1 MTVVQTVNTWPHLV
15 ELVLTGGATSE
26 SFTFGQPTRL
36 KRMFLSAFT
45 EASVAGGPVNV
56 SVTIPPGQS
65 YPLYESYAQ
74 MMTDGVGVY
83 ERLHKCCCLGD
94 LLVPRNSSVSLTYV
108 GDDARLVLE
117 VEPV

>member
-15 ELVLTGGATSE
+15 ELTLTGGASTD
-26 SFTFGQPTRL
+26 SFTFGQPTKL
-36 KRMFLSAFT
+36 KRMFLSAFSGT
-45 EASVAGGPVNV
+45 VVGDTVNV

-74 MMTDGVGVY
+74 MMTDGVTVY